1 MLHTKINHD
10 TILVKLAQYQKLCQF
25 SKKHVEPGSILTLF
39 TEKQYKR
46 YREKVRIY
54 LSKLPEEI
62 IDLIILKT
70 GYHTYINQW
79 GILEYVDWI
88 GFNQWTRFK
97 FLGQGECYKLD
108 DDDAQGYIDTYYQQA
123 LSFNNRELLRK
134 LKISHISSSS
144 LEITF

>member
-1 MLHTKINHD
+1 MLHTKIIQD

-25 SKKHVEPGSILTLF
+25 SKKHVEPGSILSLF
-39 TEKQYKR
+39 TEKQYKI
-46 YREKVRIY
+46 YREKLRIY

-62 IDLIILKT
+62 VDLIILKT
-70 GYHTYINQW
+70 GYHRYINQW

-108 DDDAQGYIDTYYQQA
+108 DHDNYGSSDNYYQHA
-123 LSFNNRELLRK
+123 LPFNNRELLRK
-134 LKISHISSSS
+134 LKISHITSPS